1 MAVTYN
7 FGKNL
12 NADPAGV
19 YVDLASFFL
28 HASALGVVLQN
39 FQLKPDG
46 TILIQVENALPD
58 EQISHLGLI

>member
-7 FGKNL
+7 LGKNL

-19 YVDLASFFL
+19 YADLALFFG
-28 HASALGVVLQN
+28 HCIPLGVVLQN

-46 TILIQVENALPD
+46 TIIIQVQSALPPD
-58 EQISHLGLI
+58 QVAHLDLV